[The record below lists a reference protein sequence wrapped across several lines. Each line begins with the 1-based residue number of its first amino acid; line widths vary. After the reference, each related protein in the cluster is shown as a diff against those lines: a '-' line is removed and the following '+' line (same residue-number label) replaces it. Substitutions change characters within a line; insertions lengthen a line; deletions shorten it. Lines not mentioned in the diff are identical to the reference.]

1 MEKTKLIKVLNLIPN
16 DVRCDIHG
24 EYNGSGG
31 ECIVS
36 VWCGKRL
43 IRGWKDKSDGGASI
57 DDILSS
63 YVADDWNCVYSDFG
77 DGDFDNKSN
86 YFDEYIEQA
95 REALNIDWDAK
106 IRKEIE
112 EYIDNKPTEDQIS
125 LANAINLALKKN
137 TYFSKHM
144 SKLEYDKFIRGNM
157 KEYENWLN
165 EHNPRKLG
173 Y

>member
-1 MEKTKLIKVLNLIPN
+1 MEKTKLIKILNLIPD

-24 EYNGSGG
+24 EYNGCGG

-43 IRGWKDKSDGGASI
+43 IRGWKDKIDGGASI

-63 YVADDWNCVYSDFG
+63 YVADDWNCVCSDYG
-77 DGDFDNKSN
+77 DVDLDNKSN

-95 REALNIDWDAK
+95 REALNIDWDDK

-112 EYIDNKPTEDQIS
+112 EYIGNKPTENQIS

-137 TYFSKHM
+137 AYFSKHM
-144 SKLEYDKFIRGNM
+144 SKSDYDKFIRDNM
-157 KEYENWLN
+157 NEYNIWL
-165 EHNPRKLG
+165 EQHNPKKLG